1 MYKHTQTLTHAR
13 THTHTHTCIS
23 AKPGARMAP
32 YVRLYA
38 LAGSSLI
45 VMAGAYKQWRTGS
58 LFGPP
63 PRSQ

>member
-1 MYKHTQTLTHAR
+1 
-13 THTHTHTCIS
+13 
-23 AKPGARMAP
+23 MAP